1 MTIMRL
7 ASPSRNRGAA
17 WLSFL
22 TAALLLLLAPPADA
36 VDSCSLSGVYVVSAA
51 IDAPPGDQ
59 YLGTFTFTPP
69 GTCTQAGT
77 VSVTGSV
84 MVLGQSFPS
93 VIPPTTAPYTVDAFG
108 VLAISPLPGQSIM
121 GRLGHL
127 VNGIAQS
134 FVFIAQPSDA
144 RFAGVAV
151 KQDFAAGG
159 GTVGPP
165 GPPGPPG
172 PGTGA
177 TVVMGN
183 VVTDTDPEDNEVIGA
198 SFATCQ
204 SPKVL
209 LGGGALITT
218 TGGAKG
224 VVKDSYPLSGTI
236 WSASALVVVPNSG
249 TVTVISFAICGNP

>member
-1 MTIMRL
+1 MTIKRQ

-17 WLSFL
+17 WLSLL

-51 IDAPPGDQ
+51 IDSPPGDQ
-59 YLGTFTFTPP
+59 YLGTFTFTAP

-77 VSVTGSV
+77 VSVAGSL
-84 MVLGQSFPS
+84 MVFGQSFPA

-108 VLAISPLPGQSIM
+108 VLAISPIPGQSIM

-159 GTVGPP
+159 GTAGPP
-165 GPPGPPG
+165 GPPGAPG

-177 TVVMGN
+177 TVVMGSVITDDTP
-183 VVTDTDPEDNEVIGA
+183 VVGP
-198 SFATCQ
+198 SFAICQ
-204 SPKVL
+204 SPKVV
-209 LGGGALITT
+209 LGGGALISTT
-218 TGGAKG
+218 ESAQAAI
-224 VVKDSYPLSGTI
+224 KDSYPLSPTV
-236 WSASALVVVPNSG
+236 WSASALVITNTG